1 MALETAFIQEK
12 LAQQFGNNVL
22 NFEMKRER
30 IVIAVDRVNAKEM
43 NFVK

>member
-22 NFEMKRER
+22 NFEMKKIFSLLRQLQLPFM
-30 IVIAVDRVNAKEM
+30 K
-43 NFVK
+43 